1 MGNVLKTN
9 SLILMLVS
17 LCLVLS
23 AGCQL
28 LIPYIISEGIT
39 KITDTA
45 YIVESLKKL
54 AVIFIARTIW
64 QGVADS
70 LNAYAETSLRMS
82 LIEHIY
88 NHRGSTTHS
97 AFITRVTEDTARIAT
112 AISSA
117 LYLFGSGLLVVTTS
131 YLLITE
137 TPYFLIPLLLI
148 WSLAA
153 LQLKKSSPII
163 AKLYQAE
170 ISKEEQYKSSFLT
183 LINSAN
189 VARYRYNYRKHCKR
203 LNKAVGARHKHQKFS
218 LLLCS
223 MPEVLIAIATVFIV
237 IFIASTTPELLGSK
251 YIYLLGYVGLF
262 AMASRQSLETAL
274 SLVGIHES
282 VKRIFE
288 GTQHE

>member
-9 SLILMLVS
+9 SLILILVS

-28 LIPYIISEGIT
+28 LIPYIISQGVI
-39 KITDTA
+39 KITDTV
-45 YIVESLKKL
+45 YVVESLRKL
-54 AVIFIARTIW
+54 ATVFIARTIL
-64 QGVADS
+64 QGIADS
-70 LNAYAETSLRMS
+70 LNAYAETSLRVS
-82 LIEHIY
+82 LIEYIY
-88 NHRGSTTHS
+88 IHRSFTAHG
-97 AFITRVTEDTARIAT
+97 AFITRITEDTARIAT

-131 YLLITE
+131 CLLIVE
-137 TPYFLIPLLLI
+137 TPYFLIPLLFI
-148 WSLAA
+148 WLLTA

-163 AKLYQAE
+163 TKLYQAE
-170 ISKEEQYKSSFLT
+170 ILKEEKYKASFLT
-183 LINSAN
+183 LIKSAN
-189 VARYRYNYRKHCKR
+189 IARHRCNYRKHYQR
-203 LNKAVGARHKHQKFS
+203 LNKAAGARHKHQKIS

-274 SLVGIHES
+274 SLVGINES

>member
-1 MGNVLKTN
+1 MGNVLKAN
-9 SLILMLVS
+9 SLTLILFS

-28 LIPYIISEGIT
+28 LIPYIISQGVI

-45 YIVESLKKL
+45 YVVDSLSKL
-54 AVIFIARTIW
+54 ATVFIARTIL

-70 LNAYAETSLRMS
+70 LNAYAETSLRAS
-82 LIEHIY
+82 LIEYIY
-88 NHRGSTTHS
+88 IHRSFTAHS
-97 AFITRVTEDTARIAT
+97 AFITRITEDTARIAA

-131 YLLITE
+131 CLLIIE

-148 WSLAA
+148 WSLTA
-153 LQLKKSSPII
+153 LQLKRSSPII
-163 AKLYQAE
+163 TKLYKAE
-170 ISKEEQYKSSFLT
+170 ILKEEKYKASFLT
-183 LINSAN
+183 LIKSAN
-189 VARYRYNYRKHCKR
+189 ITRHRYNYRKHYQR
-203 LNKAVGARHKHQKFS
+203 LNKAAGARHEHQKFS

-237 IFIASTTPELLGSK
+237 TFIASTTPELLGSK
-251 YIYLLGYVGLF
+251 YIYFLGYVGLF

-274 SLVGIHES
+274 SLVGINES

>member
-23 AGCQL
+23 ASCQL

-39 KITDTA
+39 KVTDTA
-45 YIVESLKKL
+45 YIVESLKRL
-54 AVIFIARTIW
+54 AAVFIARAIL
-64 QGVADS
+64 QGAADS

-88 NHRGSTTHS
+88 NYRSSTTHS
-97 AFITRVTEDTARIAT
+97 AFITRITEDTARIAA

-131 YLLITE
+131 YLLIIE
-137 TPYFLIPLLLI
+137 TPYFLMPLLLI

-170 ISKEEQYKSSFLT
+170 ILKEEQYKFSFLT

-189 VARYRYNYRKHCKR
+189 IARYRNNYRKHCQR
-203 LNKAVGARHKHQKFS
+203 LNKAAGARHEHQKFN
-218 LLLCS
+218 LILCS
-223 MPEVLIAIATVFIV
+223 IPEILIAIATVFIV
-237 IFIASTTPELLGSK
+237 IFIASANPELLGSK

-274 SLVGIHES
+274 SLVGINES

-288 GTQHE
+288 GAQHE